1 MIVISEFVG
10 ELRVELKP
18 AMFELFPGNY
28 RWSYNAHLALAA
40 GGQFGDLA
48 LILPTLQANVGNDEV
63 WHDNWDALAGVLV
76 RRADIASNPRSK
88 VAHLLLATLYKIM
101 AEHFVPPTDPRRL
114 AAYREVLQLFDRAQA
129 YSDNPVQR
137 VRIPYGSQALH
148 AYFLPAQASE
158 TPAPTVIFVCGLD
171 TTKELWFLRARQEF
185 SLRGMN
191 CLFVD
196 TPGIG
201 EALRIDKIPTR
212 FDYEKPLAA
221 IVDFLEQRPEVDN
234 DRIGIVGSSLGG
246 YYVARGAAFE
256 KRIKATVAWGAIWDY
271 HATWVKRIAGNG
283 ASGAP
288 PFQLFYV
295 TGTSTTEAALKVLEP
310 FKVGPI
316 AKQITCP
323 FLIMH
328 GSEDRQVSVD
338 DANDLYEAIAS
349 SDKELKIF
357 DGWSGGAAHTQFDNH
372 LPALH
377 YAADWINERLSQKTT
392 A

>member
-1 MIVISEFVG
+1 MIAFAVWESCVKIKAS
-10 ELRVELKP
+10 
-18 AMFELFPGNY
+18 MFELFPGNY

-40 GGQFGDLA
+40 GGQFGDVA
-48 LILPTLQANVGNDEV
+48 LILPELQAHVGNDEA
-63 WHDNWDALAGVLV
+63 WHDSWDSLSDVLAK
-76 RRADIASNPRSK
+76 RADVATSPRSRHS
-88 VAHLLLATLYKIM
+88 HLLLATLYKIM

-114 AAYREVLQLFDRAQA
+114 AAYKEVLHLFDRAQSC
-129 YSDNPVQR
+129 SDNPVMR
-137 VRIPYGSQALH
+137 VAIPYDGKALH
-148 AYFLPAQASE
+148 AYFLPARHAAG
-158 TPAPTVIFVCGLD
+158 PAPTAIFICGLD
-171 TTKELWFLRARQEF
+171 TTKELWFLRARDEF
-185 SLRGMN
+185 SARAIN

-201 EALRIDKIPTR
+201 EALRIDNMPTR
-212 FDYEKPLAA
+212 YDYERPVSA
-221 IVDFLEQRPEVDN
+221 IVDFLEQRSDVN
-234 DRIGIVGSSLGG
+234 RSRIGLVGSSLGG
-246 YYVARGAAFE
+246 YYVARAAAFD

-271 HATWVKRIAGNG
+271 HATWVKRLAGNG

-295 TGTSTTEAALKVLEP
+295 TGTSTIEAALGVLEP

-316 AKQITCP
+316 AKQINCP

-338 DANDLYEAIAS
+338 DANDLYREIAS
-349 SDKELKIF
+349 HDKELKIF
-357 DGWSGGAAHTQFDNH
+357 DGLSGGAAHTQFDNH

-377 YAADWINERLSQKTT
+377 YAADWLQARLSHSTT